1 MGVFGALNAAV
12 SGIAAQ
18 SYALENISG
27 NIANASTTG
36 YKRLDT
42 SFSDLVGGGIGAQTG
57 QLAGTVNARSRA
69 TNGIQGD
76 LQQTQVNTYMAIN
89 GSGYFVVQSKIGE
102 VDGNSIF
109 SGQDL
114 YTRRGDFELDKE
126 GRLVNGAGYYLMGQ
140 PIDRVTNNVTGSVPE
155 LIRIDNSVIPA
166 VVTDRIRYEG
176 NRPGSRAPRPTVSRP
191 CRRPRIISTA
201 AATRWPIR

>member
-57 QLAGTVNARSRA
+57 QLAGTVNGRSRA

-102 VDGNSIF
+102 VHARIAIPVHLVLRGARLLKQQLISILRAERCPASSAVADCSTGFDISRYQSQNSCQVKSYIACAAR
-109 SGQDL
+109 S
-114 YTRRGDFELDKE
+114 RRYS
-126 GRLVNGAGYYLMGQ
+126 A
-140 PIDRVTNNVTGSVPE
+140 
-155 LIRIDNSVIPA
+155 
-166 VVTDRIRYEG
+166 
-176 NRPGSRAPRPTVSRP
+176 
-191 CRRPRIISTA
+191 
-201 AATRWPIR
+201 